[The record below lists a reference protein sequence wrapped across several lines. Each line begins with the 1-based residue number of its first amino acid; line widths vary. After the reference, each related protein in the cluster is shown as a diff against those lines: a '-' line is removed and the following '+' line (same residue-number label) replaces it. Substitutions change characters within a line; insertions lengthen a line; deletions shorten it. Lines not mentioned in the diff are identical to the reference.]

1 MHDVIGP
8 TSIRKNEYA
17 IGIQMSQAGLPSDGS
32 YNFDLLAHPHV
43 EGAHLE
49 VRAQL
54 RLSGFPDLLRRHGFP
69 DSGRVLELG
78 CGQGIRT
85 RIMAELSP
93 RADVIGIDRSE
104 TMLELA
110 RSGPGATHDNLS
122 FARADLY
129 ELPFPDGSFD
139 FVYARLVFMHLSKP
153 LAALQSIS
161 RMLKPGGRVLME
173 DADRDCMF
181 FEPEP
186 KNFATY
192 WKLIQ
197 DGQRRLGG
205 DPNVGRRLA
214 SYLKETGF
222 EGLNI
227 EVQPIVGDGADIEFI
242 VRELLPS
249 LGGYLRPQDQGY
261 YDGAV
266 RELHRLS
273 RDPHATFFHFWFAV
287 SGGKPLVE
295 KI

>member
-1 MHDVIGP
+1 MLQ
-8 TSIRKNEYA
+8 T
-17 IGIQMSQAGLPSDGS
+17 GLSSEGS
-32 YNFDLLAHPHV
+32 YNFDLLARPDV
-43 EGAHLE
+43 ESAHLE
-49 VRAQL
+49 VRAQM

-69 DSGRVLELG
+69 DSGRVLEVG

-85 RIMAELSP
+85 KIMAELSP
-93 RADVIGIDRSE
+93 HAEVIGIDRSQA
-104 TMLELA
+104 MLELT
-110 RSGPGATHDNLS
+110 RSALSATQANLS
-122 FARADLY
+122 FERADIY
-129 ELPFPDGSFD
+129 ELPFLGGSFD

-161 RMLKPGGRVLME
+161 RILKPGGRVLIE

-186 KNFATY
+186 ENFAAY
-192 WKLIQ
+192 WKFIQ

-214 SYLKETGF
+214 SYLKEMGF
-222 EGLNI
+222 EDLNI

-249 LGGYLRPQDQGY
+249 LRTYLQPQHHDY
-261 YDGAV
+261 CDGVV

-295 KI
+295 QL